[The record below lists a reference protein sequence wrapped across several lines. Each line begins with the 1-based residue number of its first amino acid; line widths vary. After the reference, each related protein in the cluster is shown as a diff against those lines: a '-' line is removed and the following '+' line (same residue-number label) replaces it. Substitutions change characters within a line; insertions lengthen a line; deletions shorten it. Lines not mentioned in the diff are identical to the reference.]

1 MTDETPIIAA
11 AAEGRSESAS
21 SSAGHSSYG
30 DDALV
35 YVDPETK
42 TVLGP
47 LEFEKNG
54 NPKSL
59 PYKAVEA
66 SGERSWRK
74 MYPWGTYRSMKRA
87 FRLEGKVREEDSG
100 ATLDDVLPKLLNDT
114 L

>member
-1 MTDETPIIAA
+1 MITADPMQ
-11 AAEGRSESAS
+11 
-21 SSAGHSSYG
+21 YG

-47 LEFEKNG
+47 LEYGKNG

-59 PYKAVEA
+59 PYKKEEA

-74 MYPWGTYRSMKRA
+74 YYPWGTYRSMKRA
-87 FRLEGKVREEDSG
+87 FRLEGKVREEESG
-100 ATLDDVLPKLLNDT
+100 GTLDEVLPKLLNDS

>member
-1 MTDETPIIAA
+1 MTDDTVTPASPAPAA
-11 AAEGRSESAS
+11 PSGGS
-21 SSAGHSSYG
+21 SSYG

-35 YVDPETK
+35 YVDPDTK

-47 LEFEKNG
+47 VQFGKNEV
-54 NPKSL
+54 PKSL
-59 PYKAVEA
+59 PVKEA
-66 SGERSWRK
+66 SPEERSWRK
-74 MYPWGTYRSMKRA
+74 FYPFGTYRSMKRA